1 MRSALLLV
9 CLLLAPPA
17 LRAISPP
24 PPTDP
29 ATPVAAVDTVGMTVS
44 NMDRALDFYTGALP
58 FRKEYDVEV
67 AGRSWEQLEGVFGAR
82 MRVVGLQLGDER
94 LELTEYLTPKG
105 RAIPADSRGN
115 DRWFQ
120 HVAII
125 VRDMDRAYAHL
136 RAHGIAHAST
146 GPQRLPDWNPGAGGI
161 QAFYFRDPDG
171 HFLEI
176 LSFPPGKGDPKWHR
190 ASAGGDDLFLGLDHT
205 AIVVGDT
212 DASLAFYRDVLG
224 LRVAGEGE
232 NYGIEQE
239 HLNNVF
245 GVRLRI
251 TTLRAA
257 RGTGVELLEYRAP
270 RDGRP
275 TPVDLKA
282 NDLAHWQIT
291 MQATSAPAA
300 ASGPAAASAAAAAA
314 PASASA
320 AAGSSLRHLLRPST
334 RFALV
339 SPDVTTIDGATP
351 LGFSRGLLV
360 RDPDG
365 HAVRVVEP

>member
-1 MRSALLLV
+1 MPRHLLRPTSERMKQVRALIACVALASAV
-9 CLLLAPPA
+9 PRASERDAVA
-17 LRAISPP
+17 L
-24 PPTDP
+24 
-29 ATPVAAVDTVGMTVS
+29 VAAVDTVGMTVS
-44 NMDRALDFYTGALP
+44 NLDRALDFYTGALP
-58 FRKEYDVEV
+58 FQKEYDVEV

-82 MRVVGLQLGDER
+82 MRVVGLRLGEER

-146 GPQRLPDWNPGAGGI
+146 GPQRLPDWNPGAAGI
-161 QAFYFRDPDG
+161 KAFYFRDPDG

-176 LSFPPGKGDPKWHR
+176 LSFPAGKGDPKWHR
-190 ASAGGDDLFLGLDHT
+190 PGDDLFLGLDHT

-224 LRVAGEGE
+224 LHVAGEGE

-257 RGTGVELLEYRAP
+257 HGTGVELLEYRAP

-275 TPVDLKA
+275 APLDLKA
-282 NDLAHWQIT
+282 NDVAHWQIT
-291 MQATSAPAA
+291 MQT
-300 ASGPAAASAAAAAA
+300 
-314 PASASA
+314 
-320 AAGSSLRHLLRPST
+320 AAGLAGLLRPSP

-339 SPDVTTIDGATP
+339 SPDITAVERAP

-365 HAVRVVEP
+365 HAVRLVEP